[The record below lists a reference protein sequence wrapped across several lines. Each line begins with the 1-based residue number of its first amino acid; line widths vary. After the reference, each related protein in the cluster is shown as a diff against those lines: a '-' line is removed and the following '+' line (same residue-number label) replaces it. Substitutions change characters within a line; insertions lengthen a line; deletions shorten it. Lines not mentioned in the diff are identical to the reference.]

1 MNRYHNL
8 FCKRNIGAYFHA
20 VDLNNG
26 STLLLFTFTG
36 GLKFVVFF
44 SKLRESIDCEIEKN
58 CCIINEIGRCGFEIH
73 IIDRAHKNVAA

>member
-1 MNRYHNL
+1 M

-44 SKLRESIDCEIEKN
+44 SKLREILTVKLKKT
-58 CCIINEIGRCGFEIH
+58 
-73 IIDRAHKNVAA
+73 AVL